1 MCAQMLRG
9 VGAVVYVFS
18 LILFLATLLVHVVR
32 FAVRPSLVSGSMT
45 HPDEGMH
52 VASLPA
58 ALGILIL
65 NGATY
70 AEKMH
75 GYNPHAIKIFFW
87 IYVVLSLVAGIG
99 SPLIQFGSHP
109 SVCCI

>member
-1 MCAQMLRG
+1 M
-9 VGAVVYVFS
+9 VYVFS
-18 LILFLATLLVHVVR
+18 LILFLATLAVHVVR
-32 FAVRPSLVSGSMT
+32 FAVRPSLVCNSMT

-58 ALGILIL
+58 ALGILVL

-70 AEKMH
+70 AEKLH
-75 GYNPHAIKIFFW
+75 GYNRHAITSFFW

-99 SPLIQFGSHP
+99 SPLIQFGVHP
-109 SVCCI
+109 SIGCLRPEY